1 MKKKLLLLFLT
12 VIMAT
17 CFVCGL
23 TSVAFAAENNCGCTI
38 ATARDDGEGEYR
50 VHLSGEG
57 ITDGS
62 FDDTKIKINDKTL
75 KTWKDEGKI
84 TQVYSRAEA
93 GANLVRID
101 LPNYAAGILKLD
113 GTDTVTLLDGF
124 KVGASGAAQ
133 AGEYVQTLSEMK
145 VPSVK
150 YGFAE
155 GVEIA
160 DDVITAKNGTLE
172 FTPVFTAG
180 VGESLQKTSVKLND
194 VELKADENGKYVA
207 KFGFGTSKLVFHAE
221 NVAAPNAFVEKTVT
235 IKYSDPVVEGPVYV
249 SVANFKRNVEGRP
262 SFKDRMSIR
271 FSNVISTE
279 DQAKLT
285 LSINGKDLTALGS
298 KVSVSWTADGRQADV
313 KTLFFQA
320 GTKAQTEIYKY
331 DGTDEIVVGGVTAE
345 ANTLKMTSDGQVYNV
360 TRNEEAPA
368 YKGDGYITVKEIS
381 VVRDHEGKHKDAI
394 HIFFNENVDIKGAA
408 YISEGVLLFN
418 TGTILINGHNLQAF
432 WDGNHSTTAYW
443 LNSANPYIRI
453 DVFYDGLSSEMWNRN
468 GENTITMDAGF
479 ITMTDIGL
487 GKGFGDYTYDAA
499 DGVTY
504 APGEKPEDIALTLGE
519 MQILKE
525 IEAGNDWI
533 KFCFEQDVFKEMK
546 LNIQSNAKII
556 DNIMFNGRTLTELKA
571 ELAKCEIHAG
581 VEGPNVL
588 RMTISSANDHADLK
602 KLLKMDGT
610 DEVVLKAG
618 LGLNKYQCVKEDL
631 TVSGLNDVAAP
642 VITVERP
649 DKPVNEAQYEIKFS
663 VADDSEYDVVVKLG
677 DTVIEPIEGKY
688 IVTLVNGVNNITVTV
703 KDKSIFANS
712 STETLK
718 VKYEAIP
725 KISISGI
732 TDGTTVKTAGQKMT
746 VSVDIGEITSVKLGE
761 KVLTAGTDGK
771 YALALAEGENTIV
784 IEAKNG
790 ETKGTLSIKVTLD
803 TTAPEIVL
811 SAKEETVASAEYTFT
826 VKAEDAETIVVKV
839 NGEAVTAG
847 GNGYTV
853 TLKEGENKITVTATD
868 AAGNISSESVTVTYT
883 PAGGNTDNGNESKG
897 CGGNFATD
905 SLIIAIGLIACAAFV
920 LRRKVR

>member
-1 MKKKLLLLFLT
+1 MKKKFLLLFLT

-38 ATARDDGEGEYR
+38 ETARDDGEGEYR
-50 VHLSGEG
+50 VHLEGEG

-133 AGEYVQTLSEMK
+133 TGEYVKTLSEMK
-145 VPSVK
+145 VPSVE

-155 GVEIA
+155 DVEIA

-180 VGESLQKTSVKLND
+180 VGKSLQKISVKLND
-194 VELKADENGKYVA
+194 VALKADENGKYVA
-207 KFGFGTSKLVFHAE
+207 KFGFGTNKLVFHAE

-262 SFKDRMSIR
+262 SFKDQMSIR

-298 KVSVSWTADGRQADV
+298 NVSVSWTADGRQADV
-313 KTLFFQA
+313 KTLFFQE

-381 VVRDHEGKHKDAI
+381 VARDHEGAHKDAI

-432 WDGNHSTTAYW
+432 WDGNNSTTAYW

-468 GENTITMDAGF
+468 GENTITMDASF

-504 APGEKPEDIALTLGE
+504 APGEKPEDVALTLGE

-546 LNIQSNAKII
+546 LNIQSNPKII
-556 DNIMFNGRTLTELKA
+556 DNIMFNGKTLTELKA
-571 ELAKCEIHAG
+571 QLAKCEIHAG
-581 VEGPNVL
+581 VEGHNVL

-602 KLLKMDGT
+602 KLLKMDGK
-610 DEVVLKAG
+610 DEVVLKTG

-642 VITVERP
+642 VITVEKP

-677 DTVIEPIEGKY
+677 DAVIEPIEGKY
-688 IVTLVNGVNNITVTV
+688 IVTLVNGVNNITVTA

-712 STETLK
+712 STETFK

-725 KISISGI
+725 EISISGI
-732 TDGTTVKTAGQKMT
+732 TDGTTVKTADQKMA

-761 KVLTAGTDGK
+761 KVLTAGADGK

-790 ETKGTLSIKVTLD
+790 ETTGTLSIKVTLD

-839 NGEAVTAG
+839 NGEAVTASD
-847 GNGYTV
+847 NGYTV
-853 TLKEGENKITVTATD
+853 TLEEGENKITVTATD

-883 PAGGNTDNGNESKG
+883 PAGGNTDNSNQSEG
-897 CGGNFATD
+897 CGGNIATD
-905 SLIIAIGLIACAAFV
+905 SLIIAIGLIVCAAFV

>member
-1 MKKKLLLLFLT
+1 MKNKLLLLFLT

-50 VHLSGEG
+50 VHLEGEG

-84 TQVYSRAEA
+84 TQVYSGGQA

-145 VPSVK
+145 VPSVE

-155 GVEIA
+155 DVEIA

-180 VGESLQKTSVKLND
+180 VGKSLQKISVKLND
-194 VELKADENGKYVA
+194 VALKADENGKYVA
-207 KFGFGTSKLVFHAE
+207 KFGFGTNKLVFHAE

-249 SVANFKRNVEGRP
+249 SVANFTRNVEGRP

-298 KVSVSWTADGRQADV
+298 NVSVSWTADGRQADV
-313 KTLFFQA
+313 KTLFFQE

-381 VVRDHEGKHKDAI
+381 VARDHEGAHKDAI
-394 HIFFNENVDIKGAA
+394 HIFFNENVDIQGAA
-408 YISEGVLLFN
+408 HISEGVLLFN

-468 GENTITMDAGF
+468 GENTITMDASF

-504 APGEKPEDIALTLGE
+504 APGEKPEDVALTLGE

-533 KFCFEQDVFKEMK
+533 KFCFEQDVFEEMK
-546 LNIQSNAKII
+546 LNIQSNPKII
-556 DNIMFNGRTLTELKA
+556 DNIMFNGKTLTELKA

-581 VEGPNVL
+581 VEGHNVL

-610 DEVVLKAG
+610 DVVVLKKG

-677 DTVIEPIEGKY
+677 DAVIEPIEGKY
-688 IVTLVNGVNNITVTV
+688 IVTLVNGVNNITVTA

-712 STETLK
+712 STETFK

-732 TDGTTVKTAGQKMT
+732 TDGTTVKTADQKMA

-761 KVLTAGTDGK
+761 KVLTAGADGK

-790 ETKGTLSIKVTLD
+790 ETTGTLSIKVTLD

-847 GNGYTV
+847 DNGYTV
-853 TLKEGENKITVTATD
+853 TLEEGENKITVTATD

-883 PAGGNTDNGNESKG
+883 PAGGNTDNSNQSEG
-897 CGGNFATD
+897 CGANLATD
-905 SLIIAIGLIACAAFV
+905 SLIIAIGLIVCAAFV